1 MLDLAFLILGIYV
14 YIQASKYGLYKETVC
29 NIAVVC
35 GILAAIIGSLVALSK
50 GDTIF
55 GVANLLVAIFALLL
69 PFGAKYLVKQ
79 YHEKEVELY
88 EKYERERIARMRNP
102 EEEMKHVYDDFNFDD
117 EELRFGKGG
126 YTDPKL

>member
-35 GILAAIIGSLVALSK
+35 GILAAVVGTLVALAN
-50 GDTIF
+50 GDAIF
-55 GVANLLVAIFALLL
+55 GVANLIVAVLAFLL
-69 PFGAKYLVKQ
+69 PFGAKHLVKL

-88 EKYERERIARMRNP
+88 EQYERERIARMRNP
-102 EEEMKHVYDDFNFDD
+102 EEEMKYVYTDDNFDD